1 MEAITRE
8 EQFMAAAAGQAV
20 ELPEPITRREKFL
33 KAIADAVQSGG
44 ASAEVIQ
51 AAVNKYLEENPVE
64 AVGGVQT
71 VNGVAPDENGNVEV
85 AAGGESYIA
94 GLKTIASGTI
104 PTGTAAGV
112 TDTGLTVGDLR
123 KYKYFVARFK
133 STGQNTYWG
142 LSWRSAWGCLGK
154 CQHSTIAFTYEW
166 YDSNKTVLQIFVGSG
181 TGNEGAVGINDNSS
195 LVSPLLSKYPNLL
208 IMGDD
213 ATPIYVQYSD
223 ALTVD
228 ATWEIKGCLEYES

>member
-33 KAIADAVQSGG
+33 KAIADADKS
-44 ASAEVIQ
+44 
-51 AAVNKYLEENPVE
+51 
-64 AVGGVQT
+64 GGVQT
-71 VNGVAPDENGNVEV
+71 VNGITPDENGNVEV

-104 PTGTAAGV
+104 PAGTAAGL
-112 TDTGLTVGDLR
+112 TDTGLTIGDLR
-123 KYKYFVARFK
+123 KYKYFVLYVK
-133 STGQNTYWG
+133 STGQVTYWS
-142 LSWRSAWGCLGK
+142 LSWRLVKGYLGRI
-154 CQHSTIAFTYEW
+154 QHSIIAFTYEW
-166 YDSNKTVLQIFVGSG
+166 MDSEKTVLKIFVGKGS
-181 TGNEGAVGINDNSS
+181 GNESAVGISDNSN
-195 LVSPLLSKYPNLL
+195 LISPLMDKYPNLL

-213 ATPIYVQYSD
+213 ATPIYVQHID

-228 ATWEIKGCLEYES
+228 ATWEIKGCLEYAS